1 MGESCCRV
9 SVPSHRRTLT
19 QADPDCE
26 TLGHLNVLVS
36 LVVHFFQQRDLEAG
50 YSSSEDDGDDHQ
62 DGDDGAED
70 AVAGSGAMG
79 TQEDVEMGAEAAAP
93 AATHGGDDGD
103 EDASL

>member
-50 YSSSEDDGDDHQ
+50 YSSSEDDGDDHH
-62 DGDDGAED
+62 DGDDGAEV

-93 AATHGGDDGD
+93 AARGGDDGD
-103 EDASL
+103 EDASM